1 VARTMSNSVRNLS
14 IKRSPSSLSSY
25 SLRSKGSRG
34 MHDADDLLVGAQIQM
49 TAAISGVVPDD
60 TFTVSQ
66 VNIFISIWLFL
77 PLFTKL
83 ELTLFPYSVSHLEL
97 QAVNSLGFG
106 RFQIVLSFLTG
117 LCWMADSMEVMIL
130 SILSPALHCD
140 WGLSQYSQ
148 AFLTTVVFLGMML
161 SSTLWGQLSDRHG
174 RRPGRSSKS

>member
-1 VARTMSNSVRNLS
+1 MSNSVRNLS

-60 TFTVSQ
+60 TFTVS
-66 VNIFISIWLFL
+66 
-77 PLFTKL
+77 
-83 ELTLFPYSVSHLEL
+83 